1 MSKTIKKIG
10 LAIVAI
16 ALEVALLIAGSYALF
31 TDTITVSHHLQA
43 GKLEAMLT
51 RKTLMGNQ
59 IDVNGYL
66 ADYEGEK
73 NVDFSAAT
81 SKNVFDLEDVLIVPG
96 MYREATMELSNG
108 GDVAFSYWVE
118 IVLQNPEA
126 AKDVAFSD
134 QLLVSVTTQNTGAG
148 MSLTEQPIENDG
160 KKITI
165 GSKENPVGV
174 VELSTSQTFSVK
186 IEFKDYGDAMDN
198 VNNNAKDGQLQFD
211 MIVHAV
217 QVVK

>member
-1 MSKTIKKIG
+1 
-10 LAIVAI
+10 
-16 ALEVALLIAGSYALF
+16 
-31 TDTITVSHHLQA
+31 
-43 GKLEAMLT
+43 
-51 RKTLMGNQ
+51 
-59 IDVNGYL
+59 
-66 ADYEGEK
+66 
-73 NVDFSAAT
+73 
-81 SKNVFDLEDVLIVPG
+81 
-96 MYREATMELSNG
+96 MELSNG